1 MTTKGPFQKQV
12 IVPMNTT
19 NTNNFINDSST
30 HVTSINRVLK
40 NIKSEVM
47 ANFIHIE
54 KSGLVI
60 TTNKVASNLDLQT
73 IEKYVKNSYSVDVD
87 NVESL
92 KLPQSKSF
100 LKIISIPYISE
111 NSNFHIMSDEIEGI
125 IKTSHI
131 FDNVV
136 LASKSRVIKILPKL
150 DMSIIWI
157 DIWDV

>member
-1 MTTKGPFQKQV
+1 
-12 IVPMNTT
+12 
-19 NTNNFINDSST
+19 
-30 HVTSINRVLK
+30 
-40 NIKSEVM
+40 
-47 ANFIHIE
+47 
-54 KSGLVI
+54 
-60 TTNKVASNLDLQT
+60 
-73 IEKYVKNSYSVDVD
+73 
-87 NVESL
+87 VESL

-125 IKTSHI
+125 IKTNYI